1 MARVVII
8 GNQGL
13 SMLNFRGPLIE
24 ELHARGHQVVAF
36 APEMSA
42 EIAAQIQKRGAL
54 PIEFKLARTGLNVF
68 ADMASLLE
76 LRALLVDQEA
86 DVVLSYMA
94 KPAIYGTI
102 AAWLAGVPSR
112 FAMIE
117 GLGYVFVPRQNESPS
132 KRALRGGVQSL
143 YRAALSKA
151 KRVIFLNQDDIDD
164 FVAMRLIDKGKTI
177 KLGGIGVDLD
187 KWSPRA
193 MEPGPT
199 TFTLVARLLKD
210 KGVAEFAEAARIV
223 RKTHPEARFLL
234 VGGTDH
240 NPQSI
245 SHHQVSAWR
254 DEGILEWTG
263 HTAVQP
269 QLRRTS
275 VFVLPSYYREG
286 VPLSTQEAMAMGLPI
301 ITTNVPGCRDTV
313 VDGVNGLLVPP
324 RDSEALARA
333 MQYLIQHP
341 HLLATMGQESRR
353 MAEERFDVRK
363 VNARLIDIL
372 GL

>member
-8 GNQGL
+8 GNQGF

-24 ELHARGHQVVAF
+24 ELNARGHQVVAF

-42 EIAAQIQKRGAL
+42 EIAAQLAERGAL

-68 ADMASLLE
+68 ADLASLME
-76 LRALLVDQEA
+76 LRALLA
-86 DVVLSYMA
+86 HHKPDVVLSYMA
-94 KPAIYGTI
+94 KPAIYGTL

-117 GLGYVFVPRQNESPS
+117 GLGYVFVARQHESLA
-132 KRALRGGVQSL
+132 KRALRKGVRSL
-143 YRAALSKA
+143 YRAALAKA

-164 FVAMRLIDKGKTI
+164 FEAMRLVDRGKTV

-187 KWSPRA
+187 KWLPRPV
-193 MEPGPT
+193 EPCPI

-210 KGVAEFAEAARIV
+210 KGVVEFAEAARIV
-223 RKTHPEARFLL
+223 RKAHPETRFLL
-234 VGGTDH
+234 VGGIDH
-240 NPQSI
+240 NPQS
-245 SHHQVSAWR
+245 VSQQEVSDWH
-254 DEGILEWTG
+254 DQGILEWTG
-263 HTAVQP
+263 HTAVEP

-286 VPLSTQEAMAMGLPI
+286 VPLSTQEAMAMGLPV
-301 ITTNVPGCRDTV
+301 ITTDVPGCRDTV
-313 VDGVNGLLVPP
+313 IHGVNGLLVPA
-324 RDSEALARA
+324 RDSAALAHA
-333 MQYLIQHP
+333 MQHLIEHP
-341 HLLATMGQESRR
+341 ELIPAMARESRR
-353 MAEERFDVRK
+353 LAEERFDVRK
-363 VNARLIDIL
+363 VNQRLIGIL